1 MLTLSYAASEHL
13 ALMLAQAEA
22 PDDAVIR
29 LIAKDDEIG
38 LTIDTA
44 QPGDATFAHAETT
57 VLAID
62 EQISR
67 LLTNKILDV
76 EVTGEQPE
84 LKLMDQ
90 RQE

>member
-1 MLTLSYAASEHL
+1 MLTLSYTASEHL
-13 ALMLAQAEA
+13 ALMLAQA
-22 PDDAVIR
+22 DDAVIR

-44 QPGDATFAHAETT
+44 QPGEETFAHAERT

-67 LLTNKILDV
+67 LLANKKLDV
-76 EVTGEQPE
+76 EVTGEEPELTLMEQQPE
-84 LKLMDQ
+84 
-90 RQE
+90 